1 MIGIIEQLK
10 DNPLAQQASEQA
22 DNATAARHG
31 KLMRNKRRRE
41 LAEAAAHGDILKAEK
56 GDDQV
61 MGGWMSQGWSN
72 QRNNL

>member
-22 DNATAARHG
+22 DNAASARLG
-31 KLMRNKRRRE
+31 KLVRNKRRRE
-41 LAEAAAHGDILKAEK
+41 LAEATAHGDILKAEK

-61 MGGWMSQGWSN
+61 CRVVGCRSVVESGE
-72 QRNNL
+72 